1 VSRLR
6 FHVACLLISIAAL
19 AGAPGLSLAL
29 SSGDLI
35 KQGVQA
41 MKDGKAKEALD
52 LFTRAERLEPG
63 TAKPHYYIAA
73 ALERLE
79 EPDSAKVQYLMAL
92 QAQPKYTEALV
103 GLGNLLRRQG
113 FEKGDST
120 AVREGTARLEE
131 AVRYSPKDP
140 FALYALGQAHL
151 KDKRYADA
159 EAVFRKG
166 TLLKQGRARFLDGLG
181 LALEG
186 KGEMKQAEEILIR
199 ARETD
204 PKDSRIR
211 LDLGGFYMRKKIP
224 FLAAPEYGNATQ
236 LDPKN
241 AETHYLYGLALIGM
255 NEFNEGLKA
264 FQQAIKIDTLFA
276 PAYLESGRLYFRAK
290 RPQDAAQQ
298 FRAYTGFKPDDPVGY
313 FELGRALARTGD
325 AGDKREATV
334 ALERAYELNL
344 QDPEVVG
351 LLGRLYFEL
360 RDTEQALLYYDLY
373 VTKADS
379 ISPEEKLKIGTLYV
393 ANQDSAKAVPLLT
406 RAAEEDSTLR
416 KDANFQLGFL
426 FFARRDY
433 AAANPYFEKTLE
445 IDSTFMPAMLN
456 LGLSRLQVSDKD
468 GALEVLRRALVVNPR
483 EVRAYN
489 WIGQTLLT
497 MDDPDS
503 VATAIDVYRQ
513 AISVDSSNT
522 DGWRGAGL
530 AYLLQKDCA
539 NAIPFLEKGTE
550 LDADHVQGRV
560 WLAQAYS
567 QCGDI
572 TKAKNQFNEV
582 LNRDPTNSQAA
593 RGLELIRKFESQQQQ
608 RPASGTTGASR

>member
-1 VSRLR
+1 ML
-6 FHVACLLISIAAL
+6 IAAL
-19 AGAPGLSLAL
+19 AGAPTLSLAL
-29 SSGDLI
+29 NAGDLI

-41 MKDGKAKEALD
+41 MKDGKARDALD
-52 LFTRAERLEPG
+52 LFTRAEKLEPG
-63 TAKPHYYIAA
+63 AAKPHYYIAA

-79 EPDSAKVQYLMAL
+79 EPDSAKAQYVFAL
-92 QAQPKYTEALV
+92 EVQPKYTDALV
-103 GLGNLLRRQG
+103 GLGNLLRKQG
-113 FEKGDST
+113 FEKGDSA
-120 AVREGTARLEE
+120 AVRTGTARLEE
-131 AVRYSPKDP
+131 AVRYTPKDP

-151 KDKRYADA
+151 KDKRFVEA

-166 TLLKQGRARFLDGLG
+166 SLLKQGRARFLDGLG

-186 KGEMKQAEEILIR
+186 KGELKQAEEILIR

-204 PKDSRIR
+204 PKDSRVR

-224 FLAAPEYGNATQ
+224 FLAAPEYGNAAQ
-236 LDPKN
+236 MDPKN
-241 AETHYLYGLALIGM
+241 AETQYLYGLALVGM

-264 FQQAIKIDTLFA
+264 FQQAIKIDTTFA
-276 PAYLESGRLYFRAK
+276 PAYLESGRLYFRAS

-298 FRAYTGFKPDDPVGY
+298 FRAYTGFKPEDPAGY
-313 FELGRALARTGD
+313 FDLGRALAKSRD
-325 AGDKREATV
+325 PGDKREATV
-334 ALERAYELNL
+334 ALERAYELDLRN
-344 QDPEVVG
+344 PEVMG

-360 RDTEQALLYYDLY
+360 RDTEQAMLYYDLY

-379 ISPEEKLKIGTLYV
+379 IAPEEKLKIGTLYV
-393 ANQDSAKAVPLLT
+393 ASQDSAKAIPLLT

-416 KDANFQLGFL
+416 KDANFQMGFL
-426 FFARRDY
+426 YFSRRDY
-433 AAANPYFEKTLE
+433 ASANPYFERTLQV
-445 IDSTFMPAMLN
+445 DSTFMPALLN
-456 LGLSRLQVSDKD
+456 LGLSRLQVQDKD
-468 GALEVLRRALVVNPR
+468 GALETLRRALAVNPK

-503 VATAIDVYRQ
+503 VASAIDVYRQ
-513 AISVDSSNT
+513 AISMDSTSA
-522 DGWRGAGL
+522 DSWRGAGL

-539 NAIPFLEKGTE
+539 NATPFLEKGIE
-550 LDADHVQGRV
+550 IDAENVQGRV

-572 TKAKNQFNEV
+572 NRAKNQFNEV

-593 RGLELIRKFESQQQQ
+593 RGLDLIRKFEAQQQQ
-608 RPASGTTGASR
+608 RPASGTAGASR

>member
-1 VSRLR
+1 VNRHRLQ
-6 FHVACLLISIAAL
+6 VVCLIAIAAL
-19 AGAPGLSLAL
+19 AGAPARTSAL

-52 LFTRAERLEPG
+52 LFTRAERLDPG

-73 ALERLE
+73 ALERLD
-79 EPDSAKVQYLMAL
+79 EPDSARAQYLFAL
-92 QAQPKYTEALV
+92 QAQPRYTEALV
-103 GLGNLLRRQG
+103 GLGNLLRKQG
-113 FEKGDST
+113 FDKSDST
-120 AVREGTARLEE
+120 LVREGTARLEE
-131 AVRYSPKDP
+131 AVKVSPKDP
-140 FALYALGQAHL
+140 FALHSLGQAYL
-151 KDKRYADA
+151 KDRRYADA
-159 EAVFRKG
+159 EIYFRKG

-186 KGEMKQAEEILIR
+186 KGELKQAEEILIR

-204 PKDSRIR
+204 GKDPRVR
-211 LDLGGFYMRKKIP
+211 MDLGGFYMRKKIP
-224 FLAAPEYGNATQ
+224 FLAAPEYVKAAE
-236 LDPKN
+236 LDPGN
-241 AETHYLYGLALIGM
+241 PEAHYLAGKALVGM
-255 NEFNEGLKA
+255 NEFNAGLAA
-264 FQQAIKIDTLFA
+264 FQQAMKVDTTYA
-276 PAYLESGRLYFRAK
+276 PAYLESGRLYFRAN

-313 FELGRALARTGD
+313 FDLGRALAKSTD
-325 AGDKREATV
+325 QVDKREATV
-334 ALERAYELNL
+334 ALERAYELDLKN
-344 QDPEVVG
+344 PEVMG

-373 VTKADS
+373 VSKADS
-379 ISPEEKLKIGTLYV
+379 IAPEEKLKIGTLYV
-393 ANQDSAKAVPLLT
+393 ANQDSAKAVPLLV
-406 RAAEEDSTLR
+406 RAAEEDAKLT

-426 FFARRDY
+426 YFARRDY
-433 AAANPYFEKTLE
+433 AAANPYFERALAV
-445 IDSTFMPAMLN
+445 DSTFMPALLN
-456 LGLSRLQVSDKD
+456 LGLSRLQVGEKD
-468 GALEVLRRALVVNPR
+468 GALETLRRALAVNPK

-503 VATAIDVYRQ
+503 VATAVEVYRQ
-513 AISVDSSNT
+513 AISIDSTST
-522 DGWRGAGL
+522 DSWRGAGL

-550 LDADHVQGRV
+550 LDADHVQGRI

-572 TKAKNQFNEV
+572 TRAKNQFNEV

-593 RGLELIRKFESQQQQ
+593 RGLDLIRRFESQQQQ
-608 RPASGTTGASR
+608 RPAAGSAGASR